1 MFEQIINAIN
11 NALTSIPGL
20 PTLFTENNAGKP
32 QLLTPWMRSTIIP
45 SEPTQ
50 VTIGLD
56 RTLRFTGLVQVDYF
70 IPSNQGSTTA
80 NVDVIINWFNDKD
93 NRFITE
99 DGKEITILMAWRG
112 TSTTET
118 DWYRTPIF
126 IRYQTFDN

>member
-93 NRFITE
+93 TR
-99 DGKEITILMAWRG
+99 L
-112 TSTTET
+112 S
-118 DWYRTPIF
+118 
-126 IRYQTFDN
+126 